1 MFHLDRYTLN
11 ARVLPMLV
19 VAFPLVLA
27 AYPWLPAETF
37 AKDDWVGIALKSIST
52 GAGATVLATLLSFPA
67 RTFGTR
73 LEERLW
79 REWGGAPS
87 TQYLRYRHPELD
99 RRQTAILHAKIAR
112 LDPSL
117 HVPTVEEEER
127 DPAGADQCYES
138 MVRVLRAR
146 TWGPKNF
153 PMLFDENVSYGFRRN
168 LLGMRPLGVA
178 TSLVGMVSGAI
189 AIWLGHFAWPIV
201 ALCAAAGLY
210 VLVNGPRELRRQA
223 ERYARRLFETVDRLL
238 PAPHAPQ
245 AKEPETKPRRRPSK
259 KTAEETTGT

>member
-27 AYPWLPAETF
+27 AFPWLPAEAF
-37 AKDDWVGIALKSIST
+37 VKDDWAGMALKALTTGT
-52 GAGATVLATLLSFPA
+52 GAAVVATLLSFPA

-99 RRQTAILHAKIAR
+99 RRQTGILHAKIAR

-117 HVPTVEEEER
+117 HVPSAEEEER

-146 TWGPKNF
+146 TWGPKSF
-153 PMLFDENVSYGFRRN
+153 PLLFDENVSYGFRRN
-168 LLGMRPLGVA
+168 LLGMRPLGIA
-178 TSLVGMVSGAI
+178 ASLLGMVSGAI
-189 AIWLGHFAWPIV
+189 AIWFGHFAWPIV
-201 ALCAAAGLY
+201 TLCAVAGLY
-210 VLVNGPRELRRQA
+210 VLVNGPRELRKQA

-238 PAPHAPQ
+238 PTPAAPQ
-245 AKEPETKPRRRPSK
+245 AKEPKAKPRRRSSK
-259 KTAEETTGT
+259 QAAGEATGT

>member
-27 AYPWLPAETF
+27 AYPWLPAEAF
-37 AKDDWVGIALKSIST
+37 AKDDWVALALKAVST

-79 REWGGAPS
+79 REWGGAPAA
-87 TQYLRYRHPELD
+87 QYLRYRHPEID

-117 HVPTVEEEER
+117 HVPSAEEEER
-127 DPAGADQCYES
+127 DPAGAEQCYES

-153 PMLFDENVSYGFRRN
+153 PLLFDENVSYGFRRN
-168 LLGMRPLGVA
+168 LLGMRPLCIA
-178 TSLVGMVSGAI
+178 SSLAGIVSGAA
-189 AIWLGHFAWPIV
+189 AIWLLGHPSWPIV
-201 ALCAAAGLY
+201 ALCAVTGLY
-210 VLVNGPRELRRQA
+210 VLANGPRELRKQA

-245 AKEPETKPRRRPSK
+245 AQKPDSKARRKPAKQASD
-259 KTAEETTGT
+259 GSI